1 MHAAVPFIAVIPARL
16 ASARLPGKPLADLGG
31 KPMVVRVAE
40 RARAS
45 GASRVLI
52 ATDAESV
59 LDACRAHGI
68 EALLTR
74 ADHPSGTDRLAE
86 VVHTC
91 RLPDDALL
99 VNVQGDEPL
108 IAPRLVAGVAA
119 HLAANPDCAIATA
132 AHPID
137 DPADVFNP
145 NVVKVVLD
153 ARGIALYFSRA
164 PIPWSRDAYQPHWSS
179 PEGQPSDIDAS
190 AYMRT
195 ALASCA
201 AIPPFHKP
209 RSRSPK
215 RSSSCGR
222 CGTANGS
229 RFCSRRR
236 RRHPAWTR
244 QRTWR
249 GFARFLPG
257 KAEDRARRRGII
269 ATVIDATTPRGESAR
284 TAPAGGDDL
293 PAAYVSG
300 CSQIGARR

>member
-179 PEGQPSDIDAS
+179 PEGQPSRVDVARLPAPTTTVHRHIGLYAPDRDRRS
-190 AYMRT
+190 AR
-195 ALASCA
+195 AVAGDVA
-201 AIPPFHKP
+201 
-209 RSRSPK
+209 
-215 RSSSCGR
+215 
-222 CGTANGS
+222 
-229 RFCSRRR
+229 
-236 RRHPAWTR
+236 
-244 QRTWR
+244 QRTDR
-249 GFARFLPG
+249 GFAHDAG
-257 KAEDRARRRGII
+257 AATRRGHASGLGAGSRDFCPARLRIG
-269 ATVIDATTPRGESAR
+269 RGAV
-284 TAPAGGDDL
+284 A
-293 PAAYVSG
+293 
-300 CSQIGARR
+300 